1 MGFWFPW
8 RRTQA
13 ASPDD
18 WPTPALIEEPEP
30 SPEHQLS
37 PAAAP
42 VHVLAGSALV
52 RIEQRTLVVERP
64 DEPRF
69 ERPMELVSAVH
80 IHGWAGITS
89 PTVSALLAQGTPVV
103 WRGAS
108 GYPIGCTTLLHSKG
122 LAARKAQYQAMETA
136 HGHTIARS
144 LVAAKI
150 VNMRGVARR
159 KATLRGREQ
168 IATLGHYLRQAREAR
183 DRASLMGIEGAATA
197 RYFATWPDLLS
208 DRAGD
213 LEWQGRSRRPPRD
226 IINAMLSYAYALVA
240 GECLCAAAAAGLDP
254 RAGFLHAARAGRPAL
269 AIDMME
275 PFRPLIADQAV
286 LAGVNNG
293 QVRPDLVEET
303 EGGPRFTE
311 DGRRLT
317 LDLVERRLSIPIT
330 LPDRSEPI
338 SYRAAIGVQ
347 ALALATA
354 LRDGSPFAAMERA

>member
-1 MGFWFPW
+1 
-8 RRTQA
+8 
-13 ASPDD
+13 
-18 WPTPALIEEPEP
+18 
-30 SPEHQLS
+30 
-37 PAAAP
+37 
-42 VHVLAGSALV
+42 
-52 RIEQRTLVVERP
+52 
-64 DEPRF
+64 
-69 ERPMELVSAVH
+69 
-80 IHGWAGITS
+80 
-89 PTVSALLAQGTPVV
+89 
-103 WRGAS
+103 
-108 GYPIGCTTLLHSKG
+108 
-122 LAARKAQYQAMETA
+122 
-136 HGHTIARS
+136 
-144 LVAAKI
+144 AAKI